1 MRGWPAIALIVLS
14 ASLAR
19 ADQADPYFHAIYCK
33 AVWGA
38 LAEEEKGRIAGSSAA
53 LAAIQKILDGYVG
66 SGAKSPR
73 AIEADIGDLK
83 AYSNF
88 GGDHF
93 KDWKGCV
100 RFYAP

>member
-1 MRGWPAIALIVLS
+1 MPAPLTGATCRFRFRSIGLAGLEGTRNGMRAWPAIVLIVLN
-14 ASLAR
+14 ASVAR

-38 LAEEEKGRIAGSSAA
+38 LTEEQKGSVGGSSAA

-73 AIEADIGDLK
+73 A
-83 AYSNF
+83 
-88 GGDHF
+88 
-93 KDWKGCV
+93 
-100 RFYAP
+100 